1 MYKHILIATDGSELA
16 EKGLEQGLQL
26 AYQLGGKPACKVT
39 VLTVTE
45 PFPMMATASS
55 AGWIASPKDIE
66 IYNDNQQRL
75 AQDVLKNAGEKAA
88 ETGVSVELKHISDR
102 WPAEAIIEYSQNS
115 DVDLIV
121 MTSHGRRGIGRL
133 LLGSQTSEVLA
144 HTKTAILIVR

>member
-16 EKGLEQGLQL
+16 QKGLEQGLNL
-26 AYQLGGKPACKVT
+26 AKQLGSQVT

-66 IYNDNQQRL
+66 IYNDNQKRL
-75 AQDVLKNAGEKAA
+75 AQDILKHAGDTAA
-88 ETGVSVELKHISDR
+88 KIGVTVELKHIDER
-102 WPAEAIIEYSQNS
+102 WPAEAIIDFAERG
-115 DVDLIV
+115 DTDLIV

-133 LLGSQTSEVLA
+133 LLGSQTSEVLT
-144 HTKTAILIVR
+144 HTKTAILVVR

>member
-16 EKGLEQGLQL
+16 QKGLDQGLQL
-26 AYQLGGKPACKVT
+26 AKQLGSKVT
-39 VLTVTE
+39 ILTVTE

-66 IYNDNQQRL
+66 IYDDNQKRL
-75 AQDVLKNAGEKAA
+75 AHDVLKHAGEQAA
-88 ETGVSVELKHISDR
+88 KIGVVAEQKHIDER
-102 WPAEAIIEYSQNS
+102 WPAEAIIDYSQHA

-133 LLGSQTSEVLA
+133 LLGSQTNEVLT
-144 HTKTAILIVR
+144 HTTITILIVR

>member
-16 EKGLEQGLQL
+16 QKGLEQGLQL
-26 AYQLGGKPACKVT
+26 ASKLGSKVT
-39 VLTVTE
+39 ILTVTE

-66 IYNDNQQRL
+66 IYNDNQARQ
-75 AQDVLKNAGEKAA
+75 AQDILKAAGEAATKA
-88 ETGVSVELKHISDR
+88 GVSAVLKHIDER
-102 WPAEAIIEYSQNS
+102 WPAEAIIDFSQQS

-133 LLGSQTSEVLA
+133 LLGSQTSEVLT
-144 HTKTAILIVR
+144 HTKTAILVVR

>member
-16 EKGLEQGLQL
+16 QKGLDQGLQL
-26 AYQLGGKPACKVT
+26 AKQLGSKVT
-39 VLTVTE
+39 ILTVTE

-66 IYNDNQQRL
+66 IYDDNQKRL
-75 AQDVLKNAGEKAA
+75 AQDVLKHAGEQAA
-88 ETGVSVELKHISDR
+88 KIGVVAEQKHIDER
-102 WPAEAIIEYSQNS
+102 WPAEAIIDYSQHA

-133 LLGSQTSEVLA
+133 LLGSQTNEVLT
-144 HTKTAILIVR
+144 HTTITILIVR

>member
-16 EKGLEQGLQL
+16 QKGLEQGLQL
-26 AYQLGGKPACKVT
+26 ASKLGSKVT
-39 VLTVTE
+39 ILTVTE

-66 IYNDNQQRL
+66 IYNENQARQ
-75 AQDVLKNAGEKAA
+75 AQDILNAAGEAATKAGITA
-88 ETGVSVELKHISDR
+88 TLKHIDER
-102 WPAEAIIEYSQNS
+102 WPAEAIIDFSQHS

-133 LLGSQTSEVLA
+133 LLGSQTSEVLT
-144 HTKTAILIVR
+144 HTKTAILVVR

>member
-26 AYQLGGKPACKVT
+26 ASQLGSKVT
-39 VLTVTE
+39 ILTVTE

-66 IYNDNQQRL
+66 IYNDNQA
-75 AQDVLKNAGEKAA
+75 AQAQGILKHAGEAAAKHSVKA
-88 ETGVSVELKHISDR
+88 ELIHVADR
-102 WPAEAIIEYSQNS
+102 WPAEAITEASHKGDI
-115 DVDLIV
+115 DLIV

-133 LLGSQTSEVLA
+133 LLGSQTSEVLT
-144 HTKTAILIVR
+144 HTKTAILVVR

>member
-16 EKGLEQGLQL
+16 QKGLDQGLQL
-26 AYQLGGKPACKVT
+26 AKQLGSKVT
-39 VLTVTE
+39 ILTVTE

-66 IYNDNQQRL
+66 IYDDNQKRL
-75 AQDVLKNAGEKAA
+75 AQNILKHAGEQAA
-88 ETGVSVELKHISDR
+88 KIGVVAEQKHIDER
-102 WPAEAIIEYSQNS
+102 WPAEAIIDYSQHA

-133 LLGSQTSEVLA
+133 LLGSQTNEVLT
-144 HTKTAILIVR
+144 HTTITILIVR